1 MFTFVV
7 QITLLLV
14 VLGGAIAYIGNY
26 VGRYIGKRRLTLF
39 NLRPRYTATA
49 ITIISGILIAIST
62 MAVLLIISQDA
73 RTALLGL
80 DRLKKEISEKSKEL
94 NTANESLQK
103 LNRTLKELEGKLDVT
118 KEEAAQLQKAKQRLS
133 REITV
138 TRQGEVLFKKDE
150 VITLSL
156 IQAGPEKE
164 KIEEGLSRILSAAD
178 TNLRGL
184 GIKSDKTLVTVAPE
198 EFNQTVYELLGNTK
212 IFVVKLMADHN
223 SLWGE
228 EIPAHFELVE
238 NRLVYR
244 TGEEIAGGDI
254 PAGISASQ
262 IEQEIMGILK
272 LSHQSAREAGVLPE
286 AVGSIPYSQI
296 IDFAKKIKATNKK
309 VGLKVLAKKDIYVI
323 GPLEVELKISYK

>member
-1 MFTFVV
+1 MLTFAV
-7 QITLLLV
+7 QIILLLLL
-14 VLGGAIAYIGNY
+14 LGGAIAYIGNY
-26 VGRYIGKRRLTLF
+26 VGRYIGKKRLTLF
-39 NLRPRYTATA
+39 NLRPRHTATA
-49 ITIISGILIAIST
+49 ITIISGILIAVST
-62 MAVLLIISQDA
+62 MAVLLVISQDA

-80 DRLKKEISEKSKEL
+80 DRLKREISEKSQEL
-94 NTANESLQK
+94 NAANEM
-103 LNRTLKELEGKLDVT
+103 LKELEGKLDVT
-118 KEEAAQLQKAKQRLS
+118 RKESAQLQKAKQRLS

-138 TRQGEVLFKKDE
+138 TRQGEMLFKKDE

-164 KIEEGLSRILSAAD
+164 KIEEGLNRILSAAD

-244 TGEEIAGGDI
+244 AGGEIVGGDI
-254 PAGISASQ
+254 LPGLSASE
-262 IEQEIMGILK
+262 IEQEIVKTLR
-272 LSHQSAREAGVLPE
+272 LSHQSAREAGILPE

-296 IDFAKKIKATNKK
+296 IDSAKKIKGINRK
-309 VGLKVLAKKDIYVI
+309 VSLGVAAKKDTYVI